1 MVSLSLS
8 LKKLILQKQK
18 QKKTLNNLDPLRVD
32 SYDYDLPESLIATQP
47 ANPKDSAK
55 LLVYERKTQT
65 ITHAI
70 FRDIEQFIPKDT
82 AIILNDTKV
91 IKARLYGVKKS
102 GGKVELLINNP
113 MQDNQFLV
121 YIRGRVK
128 VGTKLLFDQS
138 LSAEVVKLHED
149 GTRVVTFYQL
159 DQKLD
164 FEMLNEILEA
174 IGHIP
179 LPPYIKRED
188 NKEDVQNYQTL
199 FAKNIGAVAAPTAS
213 LHFTPELLKKIQA
226 KHQSAFVTLHVG
238 AGTFKPVEHQD
249 INEHIMHKEF
259 YNIPSSAQE
268 IIDSPKKILAV
279 GTTVTRTIEYYARE
293 NKTEGES
300 DLFLH
305 PQNRPMRVN
314 YLLTNFHLP
323 KSTLLMLVASFVG
336 IQKTLDLYDEAIKN
350 NYQFY
355 SYGDAML
362 IV

>member
-1 MVSLSLS
+1 M
-8 LKKLILQKQK
+8 
-18 QKKTLNNLDPLRVD
+18 TLNNLDPLVVD
-32 SYDYDLPESLIATQP
+32 SYDYNLPQELIATQP
-47 ANPKDSAK
+47 SNPKDNAK
-55 LLVYERKTQT
+55 LLVYDRASKT

-70 FRDIEQFIPKDT
+70 FRDIDNYIPKDS

-91 IKARLYGVKKS
+91 IKARLYGTKES
-102 GGKVELLINNP
+102 GGKIELIINNP

-128 VGTKLLFDQS
+128 IGTKLFFEQE
-138 LSAEVVKLHED
+138 LSAEVIKLHED
-149 GTRVVTFYQL
+149 GTRVVIFEQS
-159 DQKLD
+159 DNRLD
-164 FEMLNEILEA
+164 FEMLNEILEK

-188 NKEDVQNYQTL
+188 NKEDVENYQTL

-213 LHFTPELLKKIQA
+213 LHFTPTLLKKIQA
-226 KHQSAFVTLHVG
+226 NHKSAFVTLHVG
-238 AGTFKPVEHQD
+238 AGTFKPVEHQN
-249 INEHIMHKEF
+249 IKEHVMHKEF
-259 YNIPSSAQE
+259 YEIPQTAKD
-268 IIDSPKKILAV
+268 IIDSQKKILAV

-293 NKTEGES
+293 GKTSGES

-305 PQNRPMRVN
+305 PENPPIRVN

-336 IQKTLDLYDEAIKN
+336 ISEALNLYEEAIKN
-350 NYQFY
+350 RYRFY

-362 IV
+362 II